1 MKLTLPVLVTACKS
15 SVALT
20 NNLPAYD
27 NYCIKKKK
35 ERDNNNQQPDLGII
49 S

>member
-27 NYCIKKKK
+27 NYCIKKK

>member
-27 NYCIKKKK
+27 NYCIKK